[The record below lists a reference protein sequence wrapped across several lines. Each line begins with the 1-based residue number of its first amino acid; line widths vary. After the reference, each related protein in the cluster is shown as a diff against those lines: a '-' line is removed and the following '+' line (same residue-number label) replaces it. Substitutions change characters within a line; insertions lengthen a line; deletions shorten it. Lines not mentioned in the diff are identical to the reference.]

1 MKWQS
6 PNFLVT
12 EACVLVSIKNLPVT
26 RNANKQNTTKTLDF
40 ILNITTRI
48 QPPAHQSYVREELR
62 PMCHTYL
69 VLARTFMHSL
79 LCIAATTIRHTH
91 IYVVRTIKW
100 KIKQKKKNKTDS
112 MWINCVELLA
122 AGSYLKLTST
132 GTHAVVKV
140 VRAELENYPTTS
152 LFWYLKYFFC
162 LFFLSKLNTF
172 VSQHLRM

>member
-40 ILNITTRI
+40 ILNMTTRI

-62 PMCHTYL
+62 SMCHTCV

-79 LCIAATTIRHTH
+79 LCIDATTIRHTH
-91 IYVVRTIKW
+91 ICTYDKMKNKT
-100 KIKQKKKNKTDS
+100 KKTKNKTDS

-162 LFFLSKLNTF
+162 LFFLSKLNSF